1 MTNRIIEIAPLAFM
15 RGRTIDN
22 AFIILDEAQNA
33 TNLQM
38 KMFLTRIGPS
48 AKCIITGD
56 VIGVTTYTLT
66 ATDADGCKSSDN
78 IIVNIIPYC
87 IKVAN
92 AFTPNG
98 DGINDLWTVYDNI
111 ECLKN
116 VQVSIFNRYG
126 AKVYENK
133 NYQNNWNGTYKGKP
147 VPDATYY
154 AVLQF
159 SLVNGRVFTVKT
171 DLTIMR

>member
-1 MTNRIIEIAPLAFM
+1 M
-15 RGRTIDN
+15 
-22 AFIILDEAQNA
+22 
-33 TNLQM
+33 
-38 KMFLTRIGPS
+38 
-48 AKCIITGD
+48 
-56 VIGVTTYTLT
+56 
-66 ATDADGCKSSDN
+66 
-78 IIVNIIPYC
+78 NIIPYC